1 MAKISGMHRR
11 LRRSSIGYLG
21 LALLVGAIVL
31 PAPAAADVGST
42 WTAGPGAVLENTYTG
57 FIDVPGANATVPAGG
72 FAVAGWFVDNTAQGW
87 AGADD
92 VQIFQGTMDGG
103 GKMLARATI
112 AQSRPDVAAALGN
125 PFWAAAGYSAI
136 VPPESLSP
144 GSQTLSVYVHTP
156 AKGWWYEQTTV
167 NVSGSGAAPAAAP
180 APVVQ
185 GAALPIV
192 AIERPKDGEIVPTKN
207 DFEIIGYALDR
218 SAAPNQGVA
227 GSGIDRV
234 QVYIGNSRDNNG
246 IFLGEAE
253 LGFSDS
259 TPVAQYGGQFASS
272 GWRLTFKPT
281 QFHANTFLLYAYA
294 RSAVSGKEDVA
305 QRFFAIHE

>member
-1 MAKISGMHRR
+1 MARMRGMQT
-11 LRRSSIGYLG
+11 LRGSIGWLAV
-21 LALLVGAIVL
+21 ALLVGTLGAA
-31 PAPAAADVGST
+31 APAAADVVSG
-42 WTAGPGAVLENTYTG
+42 WTAGPGAILDNTYSG
-57 FIDVPGANATVPAGG
+57 FIDVPSANATVPVGG
-72 FAVAGWFVDNTAQGW
+72 FVVAGWFVDTTAQGW

-92 VQIFQGTMDGG
+92 IQIFQGTMDGG
-103 GKMLARATI
+103 GKLLARATI

-125 PFWAAAGYSAI
+125 PFWAAAGYTAL
-136 VPPESLSP
+136 VPPASLSP
-144 GSQTLSVYVHTP
+144 GTQTLSVYAHTP
-156 AKGWWYEQTTV
+156 GKGWWYEQTQL
-167 NVSGSGAAPAAAP
+167 NVSSSAPATAAAP
-180 APVVQ
+180 VPAVR

-192 AIERPKDGEIVPTKN
+192 AFERPKDGEIVPTKN
-207 DFEIIGYALDR
+207 DFQIIGYALDT
-218 SAAPNQGVA
+218 AAASNQGVS

-246 IFLGEAE
+246 IFLGEAD

-259 TPVAQYGGQFASS
+259 TPVAQYGGQFANS

-281 QFHANTFLLYAYA
+281 QFHANTFLLFAYA